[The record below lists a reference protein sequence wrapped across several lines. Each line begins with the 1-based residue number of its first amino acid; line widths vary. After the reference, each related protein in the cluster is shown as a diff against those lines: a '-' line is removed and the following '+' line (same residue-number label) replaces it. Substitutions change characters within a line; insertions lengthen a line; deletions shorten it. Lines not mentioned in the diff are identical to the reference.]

1 MTDKFELYEENT
13 SDKNYTEEKAGEE
26 RSNFRNS
33 VAGHAVKDSV
43 NASIQSMNTTYAKP
57 EYTGN
62 RHVYDSP
69 KAKVTF
75 KKNAF
80 SSGKVKD
87 PYTGKPLE
95 ATIKQA
101 KTRYGDNWAEHVAEA
116 DHVKPLKR
124 IVDEYQDAPF
134 ATAADI
140 RDAANQ
146 DANLTVTSRKVN
158 NAKRDRTNEEFAD
171 NTAYR
176 KDKDVKLST
185 KRREQMKADGKQ
197 SNSAVNRTIRGK
209 QVFNAAKEAH
219 NAGVQSAKVG
229 MAVGAGITVADNM
242 VAVIKGEKTVG
253 EAIADVGKDVLQTAA
268 MSYGIG
274 GALSVVGHLLSKSSS
289 PFIQNLVK
297 AGVPGQVVSVVMATG
312 NTLIRYAKGEID
324 TGECIRELGSTG
336 VSMGVTG
343 YAMTVGQVFIP
354 VPFLGA
360 AIGALVG
367 GAICAT
373 LWNPLN
379 ASFTRVKEA
388 QQRAEIAEARARE
401 SIRRMEAW
409 RLDFERA
416 MAQFLTVRQATFD
429 EGYYAL
435 LKAAVDDDYD
445 GMVNGLNR
453 ICNAFGQSLPVQTF
467 EEFDSIMSDKN
478 LELEL

>member
-43 NASIQSMNTTYAKP
+43 NASVQSMNTTYAKP

-62 RHVYDSP
+62 RSVYDSQ
-69 KAKVTF
+69 KAKINF

-80 SSGKVKD
+80 FSGKVKD
-87 PYTGKPLE
+87 PYTGKKLE
-95 ATIKQA
+95 ATIKHA
-101 KTRYGDNWAEHVAEA
+101 KAKYGDSWADHVAEA

-124 IVDEYQDAPF
+124 IVDEYQDSPF
-134 ATAADI
+134 ITTADI

-171 NTAYR
+171 DVAYR
-176 KDKDVKLST
+176 KDKKVKLSA

-197 SNSAVNRTIRGK
+197 SDSAVNRTIRGK

-219 NAGVQSAKVG
+219 TAGVQSAKAG
-229 MAVGAGITVADNM
+229 MAVGAGITVADNI

-253 EAIADVGKDVLQTAA
+253 EAIADVGKGVLQTGAI
-268 MSYGIG
+268 SYSIG
-274 GALSVVGHLLSKSSS
+274 GGLSVVGHLLSKSSS

-297 AGVPGQVVSVVMATG
+297 SGVPGQVVSVVMATG
-312 NTLIRYAKGEID
+312 NTLIRYAKGEIN

-336 VSMGVTG
+336 VSLCITS
-343 YAMTVGQVFIP
+343 YSTAVGQAFIP
-354 VPFLGA
+354 VPVLGA

-373 LWNPLN
+373 LWKPLEDMRRTEQ
-379 ASFTRVKEA
+379 ARQEAIEWAQYADEVTKRLKE
-388 QQRAEIAEARARE
+388 QREAFEIAVAKMLYQRQEAFDWGYNAFIE
-401 SIRRMEAW
+401 GAKNNNF
-409 RLDFERA
+409 DA
-416 MAQFLTVRQATFD
+416 MAQ
-429 EGYYAL
+429 
-435 LKAAVDDDYD
+435 
-445 GMVNGLNR
+445 GLER
-453 ICNAFGQSLPVQTF
+453 ICNSFGGSLGIQSF
-467 EEFDSIMSDKN
+467 EELDAIMRDDTV
-478 LELEL
+478 ELEL

>member
-1 MTDKFELYEENT
+1 MADEFEGYEDKTAEKT
-13 SDKNYTEEKAGEE
+13 YTEENAEEE
-26 RSNFRNS
+26 RSNFIKGA
-33 VAGHAVKDSV
+33 AGYAVKDSV
-43 NASIQSMNTTYAKP
+43 NASVQSMNTTYAKP

-62 RHVYDSP
+62 RPVYDSQ

-80 SSGKVKD
+80 SSGKVTD

-134 ATAADI
+134 TTAADI
-140 RDAANQ
+140 REAANQ

-158 NAKRDRTNEEFAD
+158 NAKRDRTNEEFAGD
-171 NTAYR
+171 TRYR
-176 KDKDVKLST
+176 KDKKVKLST

-197 SNSAVNRTIRGK
+197 SDSVVNRTIRGR

-229 MAVGAGITVADNM
+229 VAVGGALLLLDNIVALM
-242 VAVIKGEKTVG
+242 KGEKTVE
-253 EAIADVGKDVLQTAA
+253 EAIADMGEDVLQTAVT
-268 MSYGIG
+268 SYGIG
-274 GALSVVGHLLSKSSS
+274 GALSAVGHLLSKSSS
-289 PFIQNLVK
+289 PFIRNLVK
-297 AGVPGQVVSVVMATG
+297 SGVPGQIVSVVMATG
-312 NTLIRYAKGEID
+312 NTLIRYAKGEIN

-367 GAICAT
+367 GVICAT

-388 QQRAEIAEARARE
+388 QQRAELAEARARE

-416 MAQFLTVRQATFD
+416 MTQFLTVRQATFD